1 MPQST
6 TNSLADEMKAVAR
19 RGKLAARKGARLSTA
34 DKNRALLA
42 IADGIQN
49 NREKLEAANK
59 LDVEAAVKAGISA
72 AMVDRLKLS
81 LKVVDQMVKGL
92 HEVAALPDPVGTV
105 TRQWVRP
112 NGMRVGKMKI
122 PLGVILIIYESRP
135 NVTVDAAALCLKAG
149 NAVILRGGKE
159 AIHSNQALG
168 EVIRAA
174 LQAVNV
180 PGDLV
185 QVLQTTE
192 RTAMEELLKL
202 DEEIDLVIPRG
213 GEALIRYVAEKS
225 RIPVIKHYKGVCHV
239 YVDEFADTKMASAI
253 TINGK
258 VQRPGVCNA
267 LETLLVHEKIA
278 PKFIPEV
285 ARRLKDSGVELRACP
300 ETAKY
305 LNGIPFKAATEE
317 DWYAEYLDLILAV
330 RVVPSMEAAIE
341 HIDTYGSNHTETI
354 VTESYPRSQKFLK
367 DVNSSCVFLNAS
379 TRFSD
384 GFELG
389 LGAEIG
395 ISTTKLHA
403 YGPMGV
409 EELTTEKFFI
419 YGDGQIRA

>member
-1 MPQST
+1 M
-6 TNSLADEMKAVAR
+6 SLAEEMKGVAHR
-19 RGKLAARKGARLSTA
+19 AKLASLKAARLSTG

-42 IADGIQN
+42 IADGLLN
-49 NREKLEAANK
+49 SREKLEAANR
-59 LDVEAAVKAGISA
+59 LDVEAAEKSGLAP
-72 AMVDRLKLS
+72 AMVDRLKLT
-81 LKVVDQMVKGL
+81 LKVMDQMVKGL
-92 HEVAALPDPVGTV
+92 REVAALPDPVGTV

-135 NVTVDAAALCLKAG
+135 NVTIDAAALCLKAG

-168 EVIRAA
+168 EVIRDA
-174 LQAVNV
+174 LKNAGL
-180 PGDLV
+180 PGELV
-185 QVLQTTE
+185 QVLQTTD
-192 RTAMEELLKL
+192 RVAMEELLKL

-239 YVDEFADTKMASAI
+239 YVDEFADMKMASDI
-253 TINGK
+253 VFNGK

-267 LETLLVHEKIA
+267 LETLLVHEKVA
-278 PKFIPEV
+278 SRFLPEA
-285 ARRLKDSGVELRACP
+285 ARRLADAGVDLRVCP
-300 ETAKY
+300 ETAKH
-305 LNGIPFKAATEE
+305 LKAIPHKAATED
-317 DWYAEYLDLILAV
+317 DWHAEYLDLILAI
-330 RVVPSMEAAIE
+330 RIVPSMEAAID
-341 HIDTYGSNHTETI
+341 HIDTYGSHHTETI
-354 VTESYPRSQKFLK
+354 VTESYSRSQKFLK

-419 YGDGQIRA
+419 YGDGHIRT

>member
-1 MPQST
+1 
-6 TNSLADEMKAVAR
+6 MKAVAL
-19 RGKLAARKGARLSTA
+19 RGKRAAVKGARLSTA

-42 IADGIQN
+42 IADGILN
-49 NREKLEAANK
+49 SREKLEAANK
-59 LDVEAAVKAGISA
+59 LDVEAAEKSGLSA
-72 AMVDRLKLS
+72 AMVDRLKLG
-81 LKVVDQMVKGL
+81 LKVIDQMVKGL
-92 HEVAALPDPVGTV
+92 REVAALPDPVGTV

-122 PLGVILIIYESRP
+122 PLGVILIIYESRT

-168 EVIRAA
+168 EVIRSA
-174 LQAVNV
+174 LQAVSV
-180 PGDLV
+180 PDDLV
-185 QVLQTTE
+185 QVLQTTD
-192 RTAMEELLKL
+192 RGAMEELLKF
-202 DEEIDLVIPRG
+202 DEEIDLVIPPG

-239 YVDEFADTKMASAI
+239 YVDEFADPKMASDIAF
-253 TINGK
+253 NGK

-267 LETLLVHEKIA
+267 LETLLVHEKVA
-278 PKFIPEV
+278 AKFLPD
-285 ARRLKDSGVELRACP
+285 AAKRLKDAGVELRVCP

-305 LNGIPFKAATEE
+305 LNGIPHKAATED

-330 RVVPSMEAAIE
+330 RIVPSMEAAID
-341 HIDTYGSNHTETI
+341 HIDTYGSHHTETI
-354 VTESYPRSQKFLK
+354 VTESYSRSQKFLK

>member
-1 MPQST
+1 M
-6 TNSLADEMKAVAR
+6 SLAEEMKGVAHR
-19 RGKLAARKGARLSTA
+19 AKLASLKAARLSTG
-34 DKNRALLA
+34 DKNRALFA
-42 IADGIQN
+42 IADGLLN
-49 NREKLEAANK
+49 SREKLEAANR
-59 LDVEAAVKAGISA
+59 LDVEAAEKSGLAP
-72 AMVDRLKLS
+72 AMVDRLKLT
-81 LKVVDQMVKGL
+81 LKVMDQMVKGL
-92 HEVAALPDPVGTV
+92 REVAALPDPVGTV

-135 NVTVDAAALCLKAG
+135 NVTIDAAALCLKAG

-168 EVIRAA
+168 EVIRDA
-174 LQAVNV
+174 LKNAGL
-180 PGDLV
+180 PGELV
-185 QVLQTTE
+185 QVLQTTD
-192 RTAMEELLKL
+192 RVAMEELLKL

-213 GEALIRYVAEKS
+213 GEALIRYVAERS

-239 YVDEFADTKMASAI
+239 YVDEFADMKMASDI
-253 TINGK
+253 VFNGK

-267 LETLLVHEKIA
+267 LETLLVHEKVA
-278 PKFIPEV
+278 ARFLPEA
-285 ARRLKDSGVELRACP
+285 ARRLADAGVDLRVCP
-300 ETAKY
+300 ETAKHIKA
-305 LNGIPFKAATEE
+305 IPHKAATED
-317 DWYAEYLDLILAV
+317 DWHAEYLDLILAI
-330 RVVPSMEAAIE
+330 RIVPSMEAAID
-341 HIDTYGSNHTETI
+341 HIDTYGSHHTETI
-354 VTESYPRSQKFLK
+354 VTESYSRSQKFLK

-419 YGDGQIRA
+419 YGDGHIRT

>member
-1 MPQST
+1 M
-6 TNSLADEMKAVAR
+6 SLADDMLKVAHG
-19 RGKLAARKGARLSTA
+19 GKLAAIRGARLSTTV
-34 DKNRALLA
+34 KNQALLA
-42 IADGIQN
+42 IADGIVAAKGQ
-49 NREKLEAANK
+49 LEAANR
-59 LDVEAAVKAGISA
+59 LDVEAAEKSGLAS
-72 AMVDRLKLS
+72 AMVDRLRLTP
-81 LKVVDQMVKGL
+81 KVMDQMVKGL
-92 HEVAALPDPVGTV
+92 REVAALPDPVGSV
-105 TRQWVRP
+105 SRQWIRP
-112 NGMRVGKMKI
+112 NGMRVGKMRI

-159 AIHSNQALG
+159 ALHSNLALG
-168 EVIRAA
+168 EVIRGA
-174 LQAVNV
+174 LKITGV

-185 QVLQTTE
+185 QVLQTTD

-225 RIPVIKHYKGVCHV
+225 RIPVIKHYKGTCHV
-239 YVDEFADTKMASAI
+239 YVDESADPKMASDIAF
-253 TINGK
+253 NGK

-267 LETLLVHEKIA
+267 LETLLVHEKAA
-278 PKFIPEV
+278 PAFLPGALK
-285 ARRLKDSGVELRACP
+285 RLHEAGVELRVCP
-300 ETAKY
+300 GTAK
-305 LNGIPFKAATEE
+305 LAGGVPTKPATEA

-330 RVVPSMEAAIE
+330 RVVPSIDAAID
-341 HIDTYGSNHTETI
+341 HISTYGSNHTETI
-354 VTESYPRSQKFLK
+354 VTSDYARSQQFLK
-367 DVNSSCVFLNAS
+367 EVNSSCVFINAS

-419 YGDGQIRA
+419 YGDGQVRA

>member
-1 MPQST
+1 V
-6 TNSLADEMKAVAR
+6 SLTEEMKAVAR
-19 RGKLAARKGARLSTA
+19 RAKLASNKGARLATP

-42 IADGIQN
+42 IADGILN
-49 NREKLEAANK
+49 GRDALVAANR
-59 LDVEAAVKAGISA
+59 LDVEAAEKSGLAP

-81 LKVVDQMVKGL
+81 PKVLETMVKGL
-92 HEVAALPDPVGTV
+92 REVAALPDPVGTV
-105 TRQWVRP
+105 SRQWVRP
-112 NGMRVGKMKI
+112 NGMRVGKMRI

-168 EVIRAA
+168 EIIRAA
-174 LQAVNV
+174 LQAANL
-180 PGDLV
+180 PTDLV
-185 QVLQTTE
+185 QVLQTTD

-239 YVDEFADTKMASAI
+239 YVDEFADVRMADDI
-253 TINGK
+253 VFNGK

-267 LETLLVHEKIA
+267 LETLLVNEKIA
-278 PKFIPEV
+278 AKFLPV
-285 ARRLKDSGVELRACP
+285 AAKRLHEAGVELRVCP
-300 ETAKY
+300 ETAKH
-305 LNGIPFKAATEE
+305 LGGVPSKPATED
-317 DWYAEYLDLILAV
+317 DWYAEYLELILAV
-330 RVVPSMEAAIE
+330 RVVPSLEAAIE
-341 HIDTYGSNHTETI
+341 HIDTYGSHHTETI
-354 VTESYPRSQKFLK
+354 VTESYSRSQKFLR